1 MVEGVC
7 FEAALQD
14 NMSHFIIIN
23 AGGGSAGLLMA
34 ASLCTN
40 WTPQLAE
47 LALTLMCNVSKLI
60 QCYCAGL
67 LN

>member
-1 MVEGVC
+1 MYISVPLVLTVEGVC

-40 WTPQLAE
+40 
-47 LALTLMCNVSKLI
+47 
-60 QCYCAGL
+60 
-67 LN
+67 